1 MFDFWYELPTILRI
15 ALGLVFIGI
24 SVAVLVFANRIWI
37 WGFAVGGIMILA
49 SGAGNNKGGYNF

>member
-1 MFDFWYELPTILRI
+1 MFNFWYELPTILRI

-24 SVAVLVFANRIWI
+24 STAVLVFGDRIWI
-37 WGFAVGGIMILA
+37 WGFVVGGIMILV